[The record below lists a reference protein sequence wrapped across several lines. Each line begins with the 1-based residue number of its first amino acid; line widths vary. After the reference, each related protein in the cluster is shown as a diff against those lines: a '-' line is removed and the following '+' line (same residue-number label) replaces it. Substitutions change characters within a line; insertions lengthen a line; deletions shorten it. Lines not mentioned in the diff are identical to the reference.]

1 MQEMNLKQIS
11 KIFRLNK
18 NTNFCNCID
27 YCSLFKLLGHS
38 GYTTTHNMAAASS
51 SGTSFRAQLWGE
63 AAELAISMG
72 LTEALVFPPT
82 CNSALPKSAEPHSS
96 PTLSQQPLQIQQTA
110 LQIASPTLVEE
121 WAKTEISLWQ
131 TLQVFNQTIANAKQT
146 KRPCK
151 KQEVENSIIKE
162 HPRIDFIT
170 LKDTFDQ

>member
-1 MQEMNLKQIS
+1 
-11 KIFRLNK
+11 
-18 NTNFCNCID
+18 
-27 YCSLFKLLGHS
+27 
-38 GYTTTHNMAAASS
+38 MAAASS

-96 PTLSQQPLQIQQTA
+96 PMLSQQTA

-131 TLQVFNQTIANAKQT
+131 TLQVLIKQLLM
-146 KRPCK
+146 PN
-151 KQEVENSIIKE
+151 KQRGLVRNMKWRLALLKNI
-162 HPRIDFIT
+162 PGLT
-170 LKDTFDQ
+170 LSL